1 MRPCAVVPVKRFA
14 QAKQRLHAHC
24 DDALRHALA
33 RAMLEDVLDAL
44 AAARGLAGVLLV
56 TADAEA
62 AGLAR
67 RRRIDVLEEETQP
80 GGLNAAVTAAARH
93 LSALGGRAMLVVP
106 ADAPG
111 VSTGEIE
118 HLGSAHAQRRD
129 TVTLVPSHDHGGT
142 NALLLDPPDA
152 MAPDFGPDSFHRH
165 LRRAHAAGLATSV
178 LELPGLSLD
187 LDHPHDLQRFVA
199 TPSDTRTRRLLQA
212 HSLLPG
218 SPGIPRPP
226 ARPTLPRV
234 HHLLPARTAP

>member
-1 MRPCAVVPVKRFA
+1 MRPCAVVPVKRFT
-14 QAKQRLHAHC
+14 QAKQRLHARC

-67 RRRIDVLEEETQP
+67 RRGMDVLEEAQP

-93 LSALGGRAMLVVP
+93 LRALGRRAMLVVP

-111 VSTGEIE
+111 VSVAEIE
-118 HLGSAHAQRRD
+118 HLGSVHAQRGD
-129 TVTLVPSHDHGGT
+129 AVTLVPSHDHGGT

-152 MAPDFGPDSFHRH
+152 MAPAFGPDSFHRH

-178 LELPGLSLD
+178 LELPGLGLD

-212 HSLLPG
+212 HTFLPG
-218 SPGIPRPP
+218 SAGMPRPP
-226 ARPTLPRV
+226 TRPALPRV

>member
-1 MRPCAVVPVKRFA
+1 MTPCAVVPVKRFA
-14 QAKQRLHAHC
+14 QAKQRLHARC
-24 DDALRHALA
+24 DEALRHALA

-62 AGLAR
+62 ADLAR
-67 RRRIDVLEEETQP
+67 RRGMDVLEEAQP
-80 GGLNAAVTAAARH
+80 GGLNAAVTMAARH
-93 LSALGGRAMLVVP
+93 LRALGGRAMLVVP

-111 VSTGEIE
+111 VSAAELE
-118 HLGSAHAQRRD
+118 HLSTLHAQRRD
-129 TVTLVPSHDHGGT
+129 AVTLVPSHDHGGT
-142 NALLLDPPDA
+142 NALLLDPPGV
-152 MAPDFGPDSFHRH
+152 MAPAFGADSFHRH

-187 LDHPHDLQRFVA
+187 LDHPRDLQRFVA

-218 SPGIPRPP
+218 SPAVPRPP
-226 ARPTLPRV
+226 ARPALPWV
-234 HHLLPARTAP
+234 HHPSPARTAP